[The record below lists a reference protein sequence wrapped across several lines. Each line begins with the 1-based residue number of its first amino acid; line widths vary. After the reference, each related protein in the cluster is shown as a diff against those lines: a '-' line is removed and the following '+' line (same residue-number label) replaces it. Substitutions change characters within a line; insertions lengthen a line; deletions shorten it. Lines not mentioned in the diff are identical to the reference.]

1 MSSSQAD
8 VVVIG
13 AGAAGL
19 FAAIHAARRG
29 RDVLL
34 LDGAKKVGTKI
45 LVAGGG
51 RCNVTHHEVTERD
64 YHASSKP
71 VVRNVLR
78 SYTVQD
84 TIDFFK
90 REGVFLKQEAT
101 GKLFPTTNRA
111 RTVLD
116 ALLHAAEQSGVRL
129 EHPRRVLEAIRTE
142 AGFELQTESTSVQ
155 AQRIILA
162 TGGRALPK
170 SGSDGLGYTIA
181 ESFGHTTSD
190 RIFPALVPLVL
201 PGGHAFREVAGVALP
216 ASLTVVARSGKR
228 LAYTE
233 GDLLLTHFGISGPA
247 ALDVSHAWRD
257 AFEDDHEVRVL
268 ANLCPTQSIEETD
281 ASIRNAGGRTIQAWL
296 RDFFP
301 DRLAAAILDLSGAP
315 GQTSCAQLT
324 KSQRLAV
331 RTCMHEAPLRFEGD
345 RGWHHAEVTMGGVP
359 LSEIRWQSM
368 ESTVTDGLF
377 LCGEILDVDGRI
389 GGFNFQWAWASGY
402 LAGNSV

>member
-78 SYTVQD
+78 RYTVQD

>member
-1 MSSSQAD
+1 MPSSQAD

>member
-1 MSSSQAD
+1 MSQSHAD
-8 VVVIG
+8 VVVVG

-34 LDGAKKVGTKI
+34 LDGAKRVGTKI

-51 RCNVTHHEVTERD
+51 RCNVTHHAVTERD
-64 YHASSKP
+64 YHASSRP

-78 SYTVQD
+78 SFTVQD
-84 TIDFFK
+84 TIDFFE
-90 REGVFLKQEAT
+90 REGVFLKQEDT
-101 GKLFPTTNRA
+101 GKLFPTTDRA

-129 EHPRRVLEAIRTE
+129 EHPRRVLKAQQTE
-142 AGFELQTESTSVQ
+142 MGFELETSTTSVQ
-155 AQRIILA
+155 AQRMVLA

-201 PGGHAFREVAGVALP
+201 PGGHAFRDVAGVALP
-216 ASLTVVARSGKR
+216 AVLTVVASSGKH
-228 LAYTE
+228 LSDTQ
-233 GDLLLTHFGISGPA
+233 GDLLLTHFGVSGPA
-247 ALDVSHAWRD
+247 ALDISHAWRD
-257 AFEDDHEVRVL
+257 AFEDDHEVRIL
-268 ANLCPTQSIEETD
+268 ANLLPKQTLEETD
-281 ASIRNAGGRTIQAWL
+281 ASIRDAGGRTIQGWL
-296 RDFFP
+296 REHFP
-301 DRLAAAILDLSGAP
+301 ARLAGALLDLSGTP
-315 GQTSCAQLT
+315 SQTPCTHLT
-324 KSQRLAV
+324 KSQRTAI
-331 RTCMHEAPLRFEGD
+331 RTCIHEVPLRFEGD

-359 LSEIRWQSM
+359 LSEIKWQTM
-368 ESTVTDGLF
+368 ESRVNNGLF

-402 LAGNSV
+402 LAGNSA

>member
-1 MSSSQAD
+1 MSTSQAE
-8 VVVIG
+8 VVVVG

-34 LDGAKKVGTKI
+34 LDGAKKIGAKI

-51 RCNVTHHEVTERD
+51 RCNVTHHAVTERD

-78 SYTVQD
+78 SFSVQD
-84 TIDFFK
+84 TIDFFES
-90 REGVFLKQEAT
+90 EGVCLKQEAT
-101 GKLFPTTNRA
+101 GKLFPTTDRA
-111 RTVLD
+111 RTVLN
-116 ALLHAAEQSGVRL
+116 ALLNAAEKSGVRL
-129 EHPRRVLEAIRTE
+129 EHPRRVLGAFQTA
-142 AGFELQTESTSVQ
+142 AGFELQTESTPVQ
-155 AQRIILA
+155 AKRIILA

-181 ESFGHTTSD
+181 ESFGHTTSE

-201 PGGHAFREVAGVALP
+201 PGSHALRGVAGVALP
-216 ASLTVVARSGKR
+216 ASLTVVARSGKH
-228 LAYTE
+228 LAHTQ

-247 ALDVSHAWRD
+247 ALDISHAWRD

-268 ANLCPTQSIEETD
+268 ANLCPNQTVEESD
-281 ASIRNAGGRTIQAWL
+281 ASIRNAGDKSIQSWL
-296 RDFFP
+296 REIFP
-301 DRLAAAILDLSGAP
+301 DRLAAAILDLSKTS
-315 GQTSCAQLT
+315 GQTACAQLT
-324 KSQRLAV
+324 KAQRVAV
-331 RTCMHEAPLRFEGD
+331 RTSFHEAPLRFEGD

-359 LSEIRWQSM
+359 LSEIKWQAM
-368 ESTVTDGLF
+368 ESRVKDGLF

>member
-8 VVVIG
+8 VVVVG

-29 RDVLL
+29 REVLL
-34 LDGAKKVGTKI
+34 LDGAKKIGTKI

-84 TIDFFK
+84 TIDFFE

-111 RTVLD
+111 RTVLE
-116 ALLHAAEQSGVRL
+116 ALMHAAEQSGVHI
-129 EHPRRVLEAIRTE
+129 EHPRRVLEAIRNE
-142 AGFELQTESTSVQ
+142 GGFELQTESTPVQ
-155 AQRIILA
+155 ARRVVLA

-181 ESFGHTTSD
+181 KSFGHTTSD

-201 PGGHAFREVAGVALP
+201 PGGHAFREVSGVALP

-247 ALDVSHAWRD
+247 ALDISHAWRD

-281 ASIRNAGGRTIQAWL
+281 DSIRSAGGKSIQAWL

-301 DRLAAAILDLSGAP
+301 DRLAAAILDLSEAP
-315 GQTSCAQLT
+315 GQTTCAQLT

-345 RGWHHAEVTMGGVP
+345 RGWHHAEVTMGGIP

>member
-29 RDVLL
+29 REVLL

-142 AGFELQTESTSVQ
+142 AGFELQTESTPVQ

-170 SGSDGLGYTIA
+170 SGSDGLGYAIA

-268 ANLCPTQSIEETD
+268 ANLFPTQSIEETD

-301 DRLAAAILDLSGAP
+301 DRLAAAILDLSEAP
-315 GQTSCAQLT
+315 GQTTCAQLT

>member
-29 RDVLL
+29 REVLL

-142 AGFELQTESTSVQ
+142 AGFELQTESTPVQ

-170 SGSDGLGYTIA
+170 SGSDGLGYAIA

-301 DRLAAAILDLSGAP
+301 DRLAAAILDLSEAP
-315 GQTSCAQLT
+315 GQTTCAQLT

>member
-1 MSSSQAD
+1 MSGSQAE
-8 VVVIG
+8 VVVVG

-34 LDGAKKVGTKI
+34 LDGAKKIGAKI

-51 RCNVTHHEVTERD
+51 RCNVTHHAVTERD

-78 SYTVQD
+78 SFSVQD
-84 TIDFFK
+84 TIDFFEN
-90 REGVFLKQEAT
+90 EGVFLKQEAT
-101 GKLFPTTNRA
+101 GKLFPTTDRA
-111 RTVLD
+111 RSVLD
-116 ALLHAAEQSGVRL
+116 ALLNAAEQSGVRL
-129 EHPRRVLEAIRTE
+129 EHPRRVLQASQTP
-142 AGFELQTESTSVQ
+142 AGFELQTESTPVQ
-155 AQRIILA
+155 AERVILA

-201 PGGHAFREVAGVALP
+201 PGGHAFREVAGVSLP
-216 ASLTVVARSGKR
+216 ASLTVVARSGKH
-228 LAYTE
+228 LAHTE
-233 GDLLLTHFGISGPA
+233 GDLLLTHFGISGPV
-247 ALDVSHAWRD
+247 ALDISHAWRD

-268 ANLCPTQSIEETD
+268 ANFYPKQTIEATD
-281 ASIRNAGGRTIQAWL
+281 ASIRSAGAKTIQSWL
-296 RDFFP
+296 RELFP
-301 DRLAAAILDLSGAP
+301 DRLAAAVLDLSETS
-315 GQTSCAQLT
+315 GQTACAQLT
-324 KSQRLAV
+324 KAQRLAV
-331 RTCMHEAPLRFEGD
+331 RTTIHQAPLRFEGD

-359 LSEIRWQSM
+359 LSEIRWQTM
-368 ESTVTDGLF
+368 ESKVAAGLH

-389 GGFNFQWAWASGY
+389 GGFNFQWAWATGY
-402 LAGNSV
+402 LAGNSA

>member
-29 RDVLL
+29 REVLL

-116 ALLHAAEQSGVRL
+116 ALLHAAEQSGVHL

-142 AGFELQTESTSVQ
+142 AGFELQTESTPVQ

-201 PGGHAFREVAGVALP
+201 PGGHAFREVAGVALS

-301 DRLAAAILDLSGAP
+301 DRLAAAILDLSEAP
-315 GQTSCAQLT
+315 GQTTCAQLT

-331 RTCMHEAPLRFEGD
+331 RTYMHEAPLRFEGD

>member
-301 DRLAAAILDLSGAP
+301 DRLAAAILDLSEAP
-315 GQTSCAQLT
+315 GQTTCAQLT

>member
-90 REGVFLKQEAT
+90 CEGVFLKQEAT

-301 DRLAAAILDLSGAP
+301 DRLAAAILDLSEAP
-315 GQTSCAQLT
+315 GQTTCAQLT

>member
-78 SYTVQD
+78 RYTVQD

-268 ANLCPTQSIEETD
+268 ANLCPAQSIEETD

-301 DRLAAAILDLSGAP
+301 DRLAAAILDLSEAP
-315 GQTSCAQLT
+315 GQTTCAQLT

-331 RTCMHEAPLRFEGD
+331 RTYMHEAPLRFEGD

>member
-1 MSSSQAD
+1 MPANQAD
-8 VVVIG
+8 VVVVG

-34 LDGAKKVGTKI
+34 LDGAKKIGVKI

-51 RCNVTHHEVTERD
+51 RCNVTHHAVTERD
-64 YHASSKP
+64 YHASYKA

-78 SYTVQD
+78 SFTVQN

-90 REGVFLKQEAT
+90 NEGVFLKQEPT
-101 GKLFPTTNRA
+101 GKLFPTTDRS
-111 RTVLD
+111 RTVLN
-116 ALLHAAEQSGVRL
+116 ALVHAAEQSGVRL
-129 EHPRRVLEAIRTE
+129 EHPRRVLDAVQTE
-142 AGFELQTESTSVQ
+142 TGFKLQTESTPVAASRVV
-155 AQRIILA
+155 LA

-181 ESFGHTTSD
+181 KCFGHTTSE

-216 ASLTVVARSGKR
+216 ASLTVVGRSGKR
-228 LAYTE
+228 LAHTD

-247 ALDVSHAWRD
+247 ALDISHAWRD

-268 ANLCPTQSIEETD
+268 ANLCPKQSVEETD
-281 ASIRNAGGRTIQAWL
+281 ESIRNAGGKTIQSWL
-296 RDFFP
+296 REQFP
-301 DRLAAAILDLSGAP
+301 DRLAAAILDLSEMSGR
-315 GQTSCAQLT
+315 TSCAQLT
-324 KSQRLAV
+324 KSQRQAI
-331 RTCMHEAPLRFEGD
+331 RSSIHEAPLRFEGD

-359 LSEIRWQSM
+359 LSEIRWQTM
-368 ESTVTDGLF
+368 ESRLTEGLH